1 MISRQE
7 AEQLIGNEE
16 GNFLVRESNNPPSS
30 YTLAIKFVSLFQFN
44 FCLNYKKRFFFR
56 KPQDSTTKLKIINY
70 FTMVHFMWARSVLTT

>member
-56 KPQDSTTKLKIINY
+56 NWGKLIQFLIMNKN
-70 FTMVHFMWARSVLTT
+70 